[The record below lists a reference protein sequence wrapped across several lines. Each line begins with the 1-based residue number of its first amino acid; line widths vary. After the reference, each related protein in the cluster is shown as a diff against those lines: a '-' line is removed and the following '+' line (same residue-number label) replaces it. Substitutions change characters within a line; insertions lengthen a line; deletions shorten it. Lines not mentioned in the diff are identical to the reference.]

1 MPSPR
6 RRSGP
11 PLPYR
16 PLAGVVPCPGGWL
29 TVSGKLIGTTLAPDG
44 VVVHERLADV
54 LEHRPGY
61 EIIALH
67 APVGLPSRSTPGGR
81 LCDHEARALLG
92 FSRGGSVM
100 SAPPRSVLRS
110 RTYEAARRKHPA
122 LSAVEFGLLPRIA
135 EVDELM
141 QPYLQRTVHETHP
154 ELSFHQ
160 LNGGTTLRHP
170 KHTTEGRAER
180 RRLLES
186 KLPALAGMIDR
197 RLPGTTIEHRID
209 AAAGLWTARR
219 IASRGVLRVP
229 PQPDWDEHGLRME
242 ILR

>member
-6 RRSGP
+6 HRSGP

-29 TVSGKLIGTTLAPDG
+29 AVSGKLIGTTLVPDG
-44 VVVHERLADV
+44 VEVFERLADV

-61 EIIALH
+61 EIVGLA
-67 APVGLPSRSTPGGR
+67 APVGLPPRSTPGGR
-81 LCDHEARALLG
+81 QCDREARALLG
-92 FSRGGSVM
+92 FARGGAVM

-110 RTYEAARRKHPA
+110 RTYEAARLKHPA

-135 EVDELM
+135 EVDAVV
-141 QPYLQRTVHETHP
+141 QPYLQRTIHETHS

-160 LNGGTTLRHP
+160 LNGGVSLRHP

-180 RRLLES
+180 RRLVEA
-186 KLPALAGMIDR
+186 KLPAVAPMIDR
-197 RLPGTTIEHRID
+197 RLTGTTVEHRID
-209 AAAGLWTARR
+209 AAAALWTARR
-219 IASRGVLRVP
+219 IASRGVLRIP
-229 PQPDWDEHGLRME
+229 PQPDWDERGLRME